1 MTSRT
6 RFLLAENDRVYAV
19 ATGGDRSRPTGRVKD
34 VGQGP
39 RSFLRA
45 LPLIFLS
52 ACSANAPSILE
63 PAGPAATRVEGLWW
77 FLFWISVVVFLVVLA
92 LMLLA
97 VRRRGRIEDPI
108 ADEEPRWGEPFVA
121 LSGVVIPW
129 VILTI
134 AFVISLGVM
143 RQLAAAEESP
153 DLTIEVEGRMW
164 WWEVR
169 YPNGAVTSTEIH
181 IPVGERVRVRLTS
194 ADVIHSF
201 WVPEL
206 QVKIDQIPGRENEL
220 WLQAD
225 RAGRFRGQ
233 CAEYCGL
240 QHANMIFT
248 IVAEPRETF
257 EEWVDNETQPASE
270 PGGAAL
276 RGRDVFMN
284 SSCVGCHAIRGTE
297 AGAGLGP
304 DLTHLAGRSTLGSAI
319 LPNTREN
326 LSRLITDPQ
335 RVKPGVTMPPTS
347 LSAGELNAL
356 LDYLEQLD

>member
-1 MTSRT
+1 VRGLRQESRHII
-6 RFLLAENDRVYAV
+6 RV
-19 ATGGDRSRPTGRVKD
+19 
-34 VGQGP
+34 
-39 RSFLRA
+39 
-45 LPLIFLS
+45 LPLAFLT
-52 ACSANAPSILE
+52 ACAVEDAPSILE
-63 PAGPAATRVEGLWW
+63 PAGPAAARVEGLWW

-92 LMLLA
+92 LMMMAL
-97 VRRRGRIEDPI
+97 RRRGRIEDPI
-108 ADEEPRWGEPFVA
+108 VEDEPRWGEPFVA

-129 VILTI
+129 IILTI

-143 RQLAAAEESP
+143 RQIATAEEAA
-153 DLTIEVEGRMW
+153 DLTIEVKGRMW

-181 IPVGERVRVRLTS
+181 IPVGERVDVRLTS

-206 QVKIDQIPGRENEL
+206 QVKIDQIPGRENSL

-225 RAGRFRGQ
+225 KPGRYRGQ

-248 IVAEPRETF
+248 VIAEPREDF
-257 EEWVDNETQPASE
+257 EAWVANEAQRARE
-270 PGGAAL
+270 PTGTGL
-276 RGRDVFMN
+276 RGRDVFMDN
-284 SSCVGCHAIRGTE
+284 SCVGCHAIRGTDAAAE
-297 AGAGLGP
+297 LGP
-304 DLTHLAGRSTLGSAI
+304 DLTHLASRSTLGSAI

-326 LSRLITDPQ
+326 LSRLITEPQ

-347 LSAGELNAL
+347 LSRQDLNAL
-356 LDYLEQLD
+356 LDYLGQLE